1 MVCRWKSYFSGM
13 KVAIYSRGG
22 ESVRPGD
29 VHNLLEALRNVRIT
43 PVIHEDIFHQVSH
56 LIEGS
61 DDISVFRHSADLDE
75 HFDCLVSL
83 GGDGTLLDTVTLVR
97 DKNIPVLGINFGRLG
112 FLASLGKENLDAAV
126 RALVDHNYV
135 IDKRTLIHLDA
146 DVPLFG
152 DTPYALNEFVIHKRD
167 VSPMIRIHTYLNGEP
182 LNSYWADGLIV
193 ATPTG
198 STGYSLS
205 CNGPLLFPDAGGF
218 IINPVAPHNLNVR
231 PIVVPDD
238 SVISFEVEGRTDQL
252 ICTMDSRKEIVDR
265 KVQLAVKKESF
276 KISLIRLHENTF
288 LQTLRDK
295 LAWGLDARN

>member
-1 MVCRWKSYFSGM
+1 MVCRRKSYFSVM

-29 VHNLLEALRNVRIT
+29 VHNLLDALRNVRIT
-43 PVIHEDIFHQVSH
+43 PVLHEDIFHQVSH

-61 DDISVFRHSADLDE
+61 EDIPVFRDSRDLDE

-126 RALVDHNYV
+126 RALADRNYM

-152 DTPYALNEFVIHKRD
+152 ETPYALNEFVIHKRD

-182 LNSYWADGLIV
+182 LNNYWADGLIV

-265 KVQLAVKKESF
+265 RVQLAVKKESF
-276 KISLIRLHENTF
+276 RISLIRLQENSF
-288 LQTLRDK
+288 LQTLREK

>member
-1 MVCRWKSYFSGM
+1 MSQF
-13 KVAIYSRGG
+13 
-22 ESVRPGD
+22 
-29 VHNLLEALRNVRIT
+29 
-43 PVIHEDIFHQVSH
+43 
-56 LIEGS
+56 
-61 DDISVFRHSADLDE
+61 
-75 HFDCLVSL
+75 
-83 GGDGTLLDTVTLVR
+83 
-97 DKNIPVLGINFGRLG
+97 GINFGRLG

-126 RALVDHNYV
+126 RALVDRNYV

-152 DTPYALNEFVIHKRD
+152 ETPYALNEFVIHKRD

-182 LNSYWADGLIV
+182 LNNYWADGLIV

-265 KVQLAVKKESF
+265 KVQLAVKKEAF
-276 KISLIRLHENTF
+276 KISLIRLQENTF

>member
-1 MVCRWKSYFSGM
+1 
-13 KVAIYSRGG
+13 
-22 ESVRPGD
+22 
-29 VHNLLEALRNVRIT
+29 
-43 PVIHEDIFHQVSH
+43 
-56 LIEGS
+56 
-61 DDISVFRHSADLDE
+61 VFRHSADLDE

-126 RALVDHNYV
+126 RALVDRNYV

-152 DTPYALNEFVIHKRD
+152 ETPYALNEFVIHKRD

-182 LNSYWADGLIV
+182 LNNYWADGLIV

-265 KVQLAVKKESF
+265 KVQLAVKKEAF
-276 KISLIRLHENTF
+276 KISLIRLQENTF